1 MKNYILSLNY
11 LRRRQNLK
19 NKELHIISV
28 SGGKDSAALVIYLKQ
43 KYPNRKFEYIF
54 FDTGEELEDTYNY
67 LNKLESNL
75 GIKIQYIKPK
85 KSFIEFLH
93 DHNDYLP
100 SPQKRWCTIKMK
112 IETFFE
118 FMQRY
123 KDKQIYNYVGIRADE
138 DREGLVPTK
147 ENIITIMPFKED
159 GINLNDVKRILHD
172 AGVGLP
178 AYYDVIYDE
187 KYNIEYFRS
196 RSGCYFCF
204 FMRQIEWVWLLE
216 KHPDK
221 FQKAM
226 EFEKIGYSWI
236 QGMSLKEL
244 SKPHTVKKIKES
256 YKRYEEM
263 KKKRQIKNGT
273 MFGEMEFLSKHDK
286 MIDEV
291 EKDEFCIMCIL

>member
-1 MKNYILSLNY
+1 M
-11 LRRRQNLK
+11 K
-19 NKELHIISV
+19 NKELHIISI
-28 SGGKDSAALVIYLKQ
+28 SGGKDSSALAIYLKQ
-43 KYPNRKFEYIF
+43 KYPDRKFKYIF
-54 FDTGEELEDTYNY
+54 FDTGEELEDTYLY

-75 GIKIQYIKPK
+75 NIKIEYIKPK
-85 KSFIEFLH
+85 KSFTEFLH

-112 IETFFE
+112 IETFFD
-118 FMQRY
+118 FMKKY

-138 DREGLVPTK
+138 NREGLVPTEK
-147 ENIITIMPFKED
+147 NIITIMPFKED
-159 GINLNDVKRILHD
+159 GITLNDVKRILYEN
-172 AGVGLP
+172 GIGLP
-178 AYYDVIYDE
+178 KYYEPIKDKEIG
-187 KYNIEYFRS
+187 IEYFRS

-221 FQKAM
+221 FKKAM

-244 SKPHTVKKIKES
+244 REPYTVKKIKES
-256 YKRYEEM
+256 YKKYGDM
-263 KKKRQIKNGT
+263 KQKQQIKNGT

-291 EKDEFCIMCIL
+291 EKDEFCMMCTL